1 MPKAVRTSDPNF
13 ISSLSRG
20 LSVLEAV
27 AESTE
32 DVPLAKLASV
42 VGLKKTS
49 TWRLVRTLVQL
60 GYIRQD
66 PETRQLRPAPRIL
79 ALGYAYLDGL
89 DLKQMVAP
97 FLRDLSARVDETVN
111 LAILNGDE
119 LIYIDRV
126 RTDQILNIN
135 LHVGSR
141 LPLYNTSLGRALIS
155 DMPEAWLKGYLERM
169 GAEPQA
175 KEYVDEN
182 GKKLRKLLKETQ
194 RLGYALNDE
203 ELVKGLRGVAS
214 PIRDRTNGIV
224 AAICITVPAGRATL
238 AKLKGDFVSE
248 LLRTADQMSFALGYR
263 GKYES
268 RDKSEQASLIRGF

>member
-1 MPKAVRTSDPNF
+1 MPKAARTSDPNF

-27 AESTE
+27 AESME
-32 DVPLAKLASV
+32 DVPLAKLASL

-66 PETRQLRPAPRIL
+66 PQTRQFRPAPRIL
-79 ALGYAYLDGL
+79 ALGYAYLEGL
-89 DLKQMVAP
+89 DLKQMASP

-126 RTDQILNIN
+126 RTAQILNIN

-155 DMPEAWLKGYLERM
+155 DMPEVWMKGYVERISTD
-169 GAEPQA
+169 PKA
-175 KEYVDEN
+175 KDYVEED

-214 PIRDRTNGIV
+214 PVRDRTNTIV

-238 AKLKGDFVSE
+238 AKLKSDFVME
-248 LLRTADQMSFALGYR
+248 LLRTADQISYALGYR

-268 RDKSEQASLIRGF
+268 RDKSAEASLVRGF

>member
-1 MPKAVRTSDPNF
+1 M
-13 ISSLSRG
+13 
-20 LSVLEAV
+20 LEAV

-32 DVPLAKLASV
+32 DVPLAKLALI

-60 GYIRQD
+60 GYILQD

-238 AKLKGDFVSE
+238 AKLKSDFVSE
-248 LLRTADQMSFALGYR
+248 LLRTADQMSYALGYR

>member
-32 DVPLAKLASV
+32 DVPLAKLASI

-60 GYIRQD
+60 GYILQD

-248 LLRTADQMSFALGYR
+248 LLRTADQMSYALGYR

>member
-32 DVPLAKLASV
+32 DVPLARLASI

-60 GYIRQD
+60 GYILQD

-214 PIRDRTNGIV
+214 PIRDRTNAIV

-248 LLRTADQMSFALGYR
+248 LLRTADQMSYVLGYR

>member
-32 DVPLAKLASV
+32 DVPLAKLASI

-60 GYIRQD
+60 GYILQD

-214 PIRDRTNGIV
+214 PIRDRTNAIV

-248 LLRTADQMSFALGYR
+248 LLRTADQMSYALGYR

>member
-1 MPKAVRTSDPNF
+1 
-13 ISSLSRG
+13 
-20 LSVLEAV
+20 
-27 AESTE
+27 
-32 DVPLAKLASV
+32 
-42 VGLKKTS
+42 
-49 TWRLVRTLVQL
+49 
-60 GYIRQD
+60 
-66 PETRQLRPAPRIL
+66 
-79 ALGYAYLDGL
+79 LGYAYLDGL

-214 PIRDRTNGIV
+214 PIRDRTNAIV

-248 LLRTADQMSFALGYR
+248 LLRTADQMSYALGYR